1 MLEIQTQIQ
10 LNNFYNFYKFLIIL
24 FIVTFIC
31 DLILNFLSRQSF
43 VPRSIKA
50 LKSYFDYYNNITLT
64 GVYASITV
72 IVCYLITAL
81 VTFLLFNFYV
91 PTNMNQLY
99 TFLLMATPVGYISDI
114 IIYRAK
120 IFGTQLDPF
129 YKEAG
134 AGLYGALSFIF
145 AIVISFF
152 IFSFFYPF

>member
-1 MLEIQTQIQ
+1 M
-10 LNNFYNFYKFLIIL
+10 IL
-24 FIVTFIC
+24 FVVTFVC

-50 LKSYFDYYNNITLT
+50 LKSYFDYYNNIILT

-81 VTFLLFNFYV
+81 ITFFIFNYYV

-99 TFLLMATPVGYISDI
+99 MILLIAAPVGYISDI
-114 IIYRAK
+114 IIYKAK
-120 IFGTQLDPF
+120 IFGSQLDSF
-129 YKEAG
+129 YKEIGSGLSG
-134 AGLYGALSFIF
+134 AVAFIF

-152 IFSFFYPF
+152 LIK

>member
-10 LNNFYNFYKFLIIL
+10 INNFYNFYKFLIVL

-43 VPRSIKA
+43 VPCSIKA

-81 VTFLLFNFYV
+81 ITGFIFHYYV
-91 PTNMNQLY
+91 PNHL
-99 TFLLMATPVGYISDI
+99 
-114 IIYRAK
+114 
-120 IFGTQLDPF
+120 
-129 YKEAG
+129 
-134 AGLYGALSFIF
+134 
-145 AIVISFF
+145 
-152 IFSFFYPF
+152 

>member
-1 MLEIQTQIQ
+1 M
-10 LNNFYNFYKFLIIL
+10 
-24 FIVTFIC
+24 
-31 DLILNFLSRQSF
+31 
-43 VPRSIKA
+43 
-50 LKSYFDYYNNITLT
+50 T

-81 VTFLLFNFYV
+81 VTFLLFNFGV

-99 TFLLMATPVGYISDI
+99 MILLIAAPVGYISDI
-114 IIYRAK
+114 IIYKAK
-120 IFGTQLDPF
+120 IFGSTLDSF

-152 IFSFFYPF
+152 LIK

>member
-1 MLEIQTQIQ
+1 MLQMQTQIQ
-10 LNNFYNFYKFLIIL
+10 LNKFYKFLTIL

-81 VTFLLFNFYV
+81 ITVFLFKFYV

-99 TFLLMATPVGYISDI
+99 MFLLIAAPVGYISDI
-114 IIYRAK
+114 IIYKAK
-120 IFGTQLDPF
+120 IFGTHLETF
-129 YKEAG
+129 YNIIG
-134 AGLYGALSFIF
+134 AGLSGAIAFIF
-145 AIVISFF
+145 AIVITFF
-152 IFSFFYPF
+152 TLYLHAF

>member
-1 MLEIQTQIQ
+1 MQQTQIQ
-10 LNNFYNFYKFLIIL
+10 LNNFYNFLIIL

-31 DLILNFLSRQSF
+31 DLFLNFLSRQSF

-50 LKSYFDYYNNITLT
+50 LKSYFDYYNNIILT

-81 VTFLLFNFYV
+81 VTGFLFHYYV

-99 TFLLMATPVGYISDI
+99 MILLIAAPVGYISDI
-114 IIYRAK
+114 IIYKAK
-120 IFGTQLDPF
+120 IFGTQLDAF
-129 YKEAG
+129 YKEAV
-134 AGLYGALSFIF
+134 AGLSGAVAFIF

-152 IFSFFYPF
+152 LIK

>member
-10 LNNFYNFYKFLIIL
+10 LNNFYRFLTIL

-81 VTFLLFNFYV
+81 ITGFLFNLYV

-99 TFLLMATPVGYISDI
+99 MILLIAAPVGYIGDI
-114 IIYRAK
+114 IIYKAK
-120 IFGTQLDPF
+120 IFGTQLDAF

-134 AGLYGALSFIF
+134 AGLSGAVAFIF
-145 AIVISFF
+145 AIVITFF
-152 IFSFFYPF
+152 TLYLHVF

>member
-1 MLEIQTQIQ
+1 MQQTQQIKQTQI
-10 LNNFYNFYKFLIIL
+10 NYFYNFLIVL

-81 VTFLLFNFYV
+81 VTYFLFHFYV
-91 PTNMNQLY
+91 PSSINQLY
-99 TFLLMATPVGYISDI
+99 IFLLIAAPVGYISDI
-114 IIYRAK
+114 IIYKAK
-120 IFGTQLDPF
+120 IFGSQLDTF
-129 YKEAG
+129 YKIIG
-134 AGLYGALSFIF
+134 AGLSGALAFIF
-145 AIVISFF
+145 AIVITFF
-152 IFSFFYPF
+152 TFYLYVF

>member
-1 MLEIQTQIQ
+1 MLQTQIQMLQTQIQ

-81 VTFLLFNFYV
+81 ITGFIFHYYV

-99 TFLLMATPVGYISDI
+99 MILLIAAPVGYISDI
-114 IIYRAK
+114 IIYKAK
-120 IFGTQLDPF
+120 IFGTQLDAF
-129 YKEAG
+129 YKEIG
-134 AGLYGALSFIF
+134 AGLSGAVAFIF

-152 IFSFFYPF
+152 LIK

>member
-1 MLEIQTQIQ
+1 MIQ
-10 LNNFYNFYKFLIIL
+10 LYNFLMIL
-24 FIVTFIC
+24 FVVTFVC

-50 LKSYFDYYNNITLT
+50 LKSYFDYYNNIILT

-81 VTFLLFNFYV
+81 ITFFIFNYYV

-99 TFLLMATPVGYISDI
+99 MILLIAAPVGYISDI
-114 IIYRAK
+114 IIYKAK
-120 IFGTQLDPF
+120 IFGSQLDSF
-129 YKEAG
+129 YKEIG
-134 AGLYGALSFIF
+134 AGLSGAVAFIF

-152 IFSFFYPF
+152 LIK

>member
-1 MLEIQTQIQ
+1 MTEL
-10 LNNFYNFYKFLIIL
+10 YSFLTII

-31 DLILNFLSRQSF
+31 DLILNFLSRQTLA
-43 VPRSIKA
+43 PKSIKA

-81 VTFLLFNFYV
+81 ITFLLFNFCV

-99 TFLLMATPVGYISDI
+99 MILLIAAPVGYISDI
-114 IIYRAK
+114 IIYKAK
-120 IFGTQLDPF
+120 IFGSTLDSF

-152 IFSFFYPF
+152 LIK

>member
-1 MLEIQTQIQ
+1 MDKYMDKYM
-10 LNNFYNFYKFLIIL
+10 NDFYNFSLIL

-43 VPRSIKA
+43 VPRAIKA
-50 LKSYFDYYNNITLT
+50 LKSYFDYYNNIVLT

-81 VTFLLFNFYV
+81 VSVLLFQFCV

-99 TFLLMATPVGYISDI
+99 MFLIVAFFVGYISDI
-114 IIYRAK
+114 IIYKFK
-120 IFGTQLDPF
+120 IFGTTLETF

-134 AGLYGALSFIF
+134 AGFSGAFAFLL
-145 AIVISFF
+145 AIVISFK
-152 IFSFFYPF
+152 IYN

>member
-1 MLEIQTQIQ
+1 MIQ
-10 LNNFYNFYKFLIIL
+10 LYNFLMIL
-24 FIVTFIC
+24 FVVTFVC

-50 LKSYFDYYNNITLT
+50 LKSYFDYYNNIILT

-81 VTFLLFNFYV
+81 ITFFIFNYYV

-99 TFLLMATPVGYISDI
+99 MILLIAAPVGYISDI
-114 IIYRAK
+114 IIYKAK
-120 IFGTQLDPF
+120 IFGSQLDSF
-129 YKEAG
+129 YKEIGSGLSG
-134 AGLYGALSFIF
+134 AVAFIF

-152 IFSFFYPF
+152 LIK

>member
-1 MLEIQTQIQ
+1 MLQTQTQIQ
-10 LNNFYNFYKFLIIL
+10 LNNFYKFLTIL

-81 VTFLLFNFYV
+81 ITVFLFKFYV
-91 PTNMNQLY
+91 PTNINQLY
-99 TFLLMATPVGYISDI
+99 MFLLIAAPVGYISDI
-114 IIYRAK
+114 IIYKAK
-120 IFGTQLDPF
+120 IFGTQLDTF
-129 YKEAG
+129 YKIIG
-134 AGLYGALSFIF
+134 AGLSGAIAFIF
-145 AIVISFF
+145 AIVITFF
-152 IFSFFYPF
+152 TLYLHAF

>member
-1 MLEIQTQIQ
+1 MTTQ
-10 LNNFYNFYKFLIIL
+10 LYLFLSIL
-24 FIVTFIC
+24 FIFTFIC
-31 DLILNFLSRQSF
+31 DLILNFLSRQSLA
-43 VPRSIKA
+43 PRSIKA
-50 LKSYFDYYNNITLT
+50 LKSYFDYYNSIILT

-114 IIYRAK
+114 IIYKAK